1 MIEKNE
7 FYKLTKKIIDNTIYY
22 IIKDI
27 KGRCDDEYFLD
38 INDAKH
44 WFNEYSRLAGV

>member
-1 MIEKNE
+1 MIAKNK
-7 FYKLTKKIIDNTIYY
+7 FYKITQIIFNGTPYFIL
-22 IIKDI
+22 KDI